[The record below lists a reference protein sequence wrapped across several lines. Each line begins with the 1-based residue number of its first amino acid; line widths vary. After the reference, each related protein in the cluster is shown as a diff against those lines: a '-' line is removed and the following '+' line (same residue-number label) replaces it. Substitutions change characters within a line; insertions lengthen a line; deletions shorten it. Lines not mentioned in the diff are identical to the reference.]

1 MISLAVALALGAAAP
16 TVKPSVTPVR
26 LPPVE
31 RCRGEADIDR
41 FRSSLEDAI
50 TRRDVAALRR
60 LVAPDVRSSFG
71 GEVTWDEF
79 AAKWGLAQNAAMS
92 ALWKELGHVV
102 ALGCAPSPD
111 GDMVFPGLFEDRGG
125 DVDPFELVVARP
137 GAKLQSRAS
146 ANSAVIATLD
156 WSSAITVRTEAPE
169 GWARI
174 QLLRGGPLGWIRRD
188 SLLSPLDYRLVA
200 GKRDGRW
207 LVTAFVAG
215 D

>member
-1 MISLAVALALGAAAP
+1 MISIAAALALGAAAP
-16 TVKPSVTPVR
+16 TVTPSVTPAR

-31 RCRGEADIDR
+31 RCRGDPAIDR
-41 FRSSLEDAI
+41 FRALLEDAT

-60 LVAPDVRSSFG
+60 LVAPDVRASFG
-71 GEVTWDEF
+71 AEGSWEEF
-79 AAKWGLAQNAAMS
+79 ARTWGLEQNSAMS
-92 ALWKELGHVV
+92 GLWKELARVM
-102 ALGCAPSPD
+102 ALGCAPSRA
-111 GDMVFPGLFEDRGG
+111 GGMIFPGLFEDRGE
-125 DVDPFELVVARP
+125 DADPFELVVARP

-146 ANSAVIATLD
+146 ENSAVVATLD
-156 WSSAITVRTEAPE
+156 WSSAILVRTEAPE

-174 QLLRGGPLGWIRRD
+174 QLLRGGPLGWVRRE
-188 SLLSPLDYRLVA
+188 SLVSPLDYRLVA